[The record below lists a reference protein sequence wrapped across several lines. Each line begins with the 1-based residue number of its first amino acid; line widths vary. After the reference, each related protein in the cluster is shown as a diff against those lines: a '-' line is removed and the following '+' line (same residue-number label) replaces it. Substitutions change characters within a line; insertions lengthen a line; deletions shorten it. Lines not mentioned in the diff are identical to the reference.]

1 MLIGV
6 VGLIGSGKGTVADRL
21 VQKHGFRKDSFAKSL
36 KDAVSS
42 MFNWDREM
50 LEGKTD
56 ESRAWRE
63 KPDAF
68 WSKRFGKDVT
78 PRWVLQY
85 FGTEVMRGHMY
96 DAIWVDSCIA
106 RYDGK
111 PTVIADTRFENE
123 IKTIR
128 EMGGKILLVKRGQ
141 DPDWFTDYVEGNIEP
156 KNVHS
161 SEYAWAKSECDHL
174 ITNNGTLEELH
185 QQIDDLIISNKIT
198 NTPAKTSDPL
208 QPLAIG
214 ANSF

>member
-6 VGLIGSGKGTVADRL
+6 VGLIGSGKGTVSDRL
-21 VQKHGFRKDSFAKSL
+21 EQKHNFRKDSFARSL

-63 KPDAF
+63 KPDVF

-85 FGTEVMRGHMY
+85 FGTEVMRQGMH
-96 DAIWVDSCIA
+96 DSIWIDSCMA

-123 IKTIR
+123 IKIIR
-128 EMGGKILLVKRGQ
+128 EMGGSILLVKRGQ
-141 DPDWFTDYVEGNIEP
+141 DPDWFTDYVEGNVVP
-156 KNVHS
+156 KNVHL
-161 SEYAWAKSECDHL
+161 SEYAWAKSEYDHL
-174 ITNNGTLEELH
+174 ITNDGTLEDLH
-185 QQIDDLIISNKIT
+185 SKIDDLIVSDKIT
-198 NTPAKTSDPL
+198 HTPTESTGTS

>member
-6 VGLIGSGKGTVADRL
+6 VGLIGSGKGTVSDRL
-21 VQKHGFRKDSFAKSL
+21 EQKHNFRKDSFAKSL

-63 KPDAF
+63 KPDVF

-85 FGTEVMRGHMY
+85 FGTEVMRQGMH
-96 DAIWVDSCIA
+96 DSIWIDSCMA

-123 IKTIR
+123 IKIIR
-128 EMGGKILLVKRGQ
+128 EMGGSILLVKRGQ
-141 DPDWFTDYVEGNIEP
+141 DPDWFTDYVEGNVVP
-156 KNVHS
+156 KNVHL
-161 SEYAWAKSECDHL
+161 SEYAWAKSEYDHL
-174 ITNNGTLEELH
+174 ITNDGTLENLH
-185 QQIDDLIISNKIT
+185 SKIDDLIVSDKIT
-198 NTPAKTSDPL
+198 HTPTESTGTT

>member
-6 VGLIGSGKGTVADRL
+6 VGLIGSGKGTVSDRL
-21 VQKHGFRKDSFAKSL
+21 MQKHGFRKDSFAKSL

-42 MFNWDREM
+42 MFNWNREM

-85 FGTEVMRGHMY
+85 FGTEVMRQGMH
-96 DAIWVDSCIA
+96 DAIWIDSCMA

-128 EMGGKILLVKRGQ
+128 EIGGKILLVKRGQ

-161 SEYAWAKSECDHL
+161 SEYAWAKSEYDHL

-198 NTPAKTSDPL
+198 DTPSKTSDPL

>member
-6 VGLIGSGKGTVADRL
+6 VGLIGSGKGTVSDRL
-21 VQKHGFRKDSFAKSL
+21 EQKHNFRKDSFARSL

-42 MFNWDREM
+42 MFNWDRDM

-56 ESRAWRE
+56 QSRAWRE
-63 KPDAF
+63 KPDVF

-85 FGTEVMRGHMY
+85 FGTEVMRQGMH
-96 DAIWVDSCIA
+96 DAIWIDSCMA

-123 IKTIR
+123 IKIIR
-128 EMGGKILLVKRGQ
+128 EMGGSILLVKRGQ
-141 DPDWFTDYVEGNIEP
+141 DPDWFTDYVEGNVVP
-156 KNVHS
+156 KNVHL
-161 SEYAWAKSECDHL
+161 SEYAWAKSEYDHL
-174 ITNNGTLEELH
+174 ITNDGTLEDLH
-185 QQIDDLIISNKIT
+185 SKIDDLIVSDKIT
-198 NTPAKTSDPL
+198 HTPTESTGTS

>member
-21 VQKHGFRKDSFAKSL
+21 EQKHNFRKDSFAKSL

-50 LEGKTD
+50 LEAKT
-56 ESRAWRE
+56 ESSRHWRE
-63 KPDAF
+63 QPDKF

-85 FGTEVMRGHMY
+85 FGTEVMRQGMH
-96 DAIWVDSCIA
+96 DAIWIDSCLA
-106 RYDGK
+106 RYNGT

-123 IKTIR
+123 IKTLR
-128 EMGGKILLVKRGQ
+128 EAGGKIILVKRGQ
-141 DPDWFTDYVEGNIEP
+141 DPDWFTSYVEGNIIP
-156 KNVHS
+156 TGIHS
-161 SEYAWAKSECDHL
+161 SEYAWAKSDFDYV
-174 ITNNGTLEELH
+174 IKNNGTLEELYK
-185 QQIDDLIISNKIT
+185 QVDNLIVSNKIT
-198 NTPAKTSDPL
+198 NTPSETRDTA

>member
-6 VGLIGSGKGTVADRL
+6 VGLIGSGKGTVSDRL
-21 VQKHGFRKDSFAKSL
+21 EQKHNFRKDSFAKSL

-63 KPDAF
+63 KPDVF

-85 FGTEVMRGHMY
+85 FGTEVMRQGMH
-96 DAIWVDSCIA
+96 DSIWIDSCMA

-123 IKTIR
+123 LKIIR
-128 EMGGKILLVKRGQ
+128 EMGGSILLVKRGQ
-141 DPDWFTDYVEGNIEP
+141 DPDWFTDYVEGNIVP
-156 KNVHS
+156 KNIHL
-161 SEYAWAKSECDHL
+161 SEYAWAKSEYDHL
-174 ITNNGTLEELH
+174 ITNDGTLEDLH
-185 QQIDDLIISNKIT
+185 SKIDDLIVSDKIT
-198 NTPAKTSDPL
+198 HTPTESTGTT

>member
-6 VGLIGSGKGTVADRL
+6 VGLIGSGKGTVSDRL
-21 VQKHGFRKDSFAKSL
+21 EQKHNFRKDSFAKSL

-56 ESRAWRE
+56 QSRAWRE
-63 KPDAF
+63 KPDTF

-85 FGTEVMRGHMY
+85 FGTEVMRHGMH
-96 DAIWVDSCIA
+96 DAIWVDSCMA

-123 IKTIR
+123 IKIIR
-128 EMGGKILLVKRGQ
+128 EMGGSILLVKRGQ
-141 DPDWFTDYVEGNIEP
+141 DPDWFTDYVEGNVVP
-156 KNVHS
+156 KNVHL
-161 SEYAWAKSECDHL
+161 SEYAWAKSEYDHL
-174 ITNNGTLEELH
+174 ITNDGTLEDLH
-185 QQIDDLIISNKIT
+185 SKIDDLIVSDKIT
-198 NTPAKTSDPL
+198 HTPSESTGTTQS
-208 QPLAIG
+208 LAIG
-214 ANSF
+214 TNSF

>member
-1 MLIGV
+1 MLVGI

-63 KPDAF
+63 KRDEF
-68 WSKRFGKDVT
+68 WSKRFNKEVT

-85 FGTEVMRGHMY
+85 FGTEVMRQGMH
-96 DAIWVDSCIA
+96 DAIWIDSCIA
-106 RYDGK
+106 RYNGK

-141 DPDWFTDYVEGNIEP
+141 DPDWFTDYVEGNVEP
-156 KNVHS
+156 KNVHL
-161 SEYAWAKSECDHL
+161 SEYAWAKSEYDHL
-174 ITNNGTLEELH
+174 ITNNSTLEELH
-185 QQIDDLIISNKIT
+185 QQIDNLIVSNKIT
-198 NTPAKTSDPL
+198 QTPTKTPDSL